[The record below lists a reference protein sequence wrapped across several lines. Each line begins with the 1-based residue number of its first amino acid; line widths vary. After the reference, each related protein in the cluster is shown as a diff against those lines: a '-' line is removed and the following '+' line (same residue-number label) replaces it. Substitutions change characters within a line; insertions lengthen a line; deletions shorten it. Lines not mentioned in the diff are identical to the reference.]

1 MSDPNSDKL
10 ASILTIQTPDGQSQV
25 VKLRKDDVTILGR
38 ARGDFKLSDNEISS
52 THCQIHFINGHFH
65 IFDMNSTNG
74 TFVNQDRII
83 KCRLE
88 HKDLITIG
96 RSSILFEQVSE
107 KTIAD
112 SGVMLVSKK
121 IYSKDA
127 YNDVNDIIDR
137 QHTHKSY
144 LKLQIHALYQDG
156 TSDTLTFNQDEL
168 YIGRASSF
176 GKFDQDDQISRKHLK
191 IIITQEYNVY
201 IEDQNS
207 TNGIFLND
215 QKITG
220 KKLVRDQDV
229 VIIGNT
235 QLQILLTDE
244 VQS

>member
-1 MSDPNSDKL
+1 MGDPNSNNL
-10 ASILTIQTPDGQSQV
+10 ASILTIQTPNGSSQV
-25 VKLRKDDVTILGR
+25 VKLRKDDVTIFGR
-38 ARGDFKLSDNEISS
+38 NRGDFKINDNEISS
-52 THCQIHFINGHFH
+52 THCQIHYIKGHFH

-74 TFVNQDRII
+74 TYVNEERII

-88 HKDLITIG
+88 HKDVITIG
-96 RSSILFEQVSE
+96 QSTILFEQVSE
-107 KTIAD
+107 QSIAD
-112 SGVMLVSKK
+112 SGVMLISKK

-127 YNDVNDIIDR
+127 YNDVKDIINI
-137 QHTHKSY
+137 QHTHKPY
-144 LKLQIHALYQDG
+144 PKLKILAIYQDG

-191 IIITQEYNVY
+191 IVISQEFNVF

-220 KKLVRDQDV
+220 KKLVRDNDI

-235 QLQILLTDE
+235 QLQIILSDE
-244 VQS
+244 IN